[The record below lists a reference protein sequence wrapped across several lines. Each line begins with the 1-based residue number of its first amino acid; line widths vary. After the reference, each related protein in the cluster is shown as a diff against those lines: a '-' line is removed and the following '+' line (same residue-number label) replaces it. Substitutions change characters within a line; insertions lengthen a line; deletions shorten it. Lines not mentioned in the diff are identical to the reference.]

1 MKRTKIQ
8 IEFGWADTT
17 LNLHIEP
24 GASDEEIDA
33 LIEQRL
39 QARADKNWALAD
51 ELRDKLNA
59 LNIELEDGAGGTSW
73 RRK

>member
-33 LIEQRL
+33 LVVNVHEGGGIGDTHRSTPHRTVFYRL
-39 QARADKNWALAD
+39 LA
-51 ELRDKLNA
+51 
-59 LNIELEDGAGGTSW
+59 
-73 RRK
+73 